1 LLSALMRQWGQRV
14 DQALADDLGW
24 TDLAAWARRYPMLP
38 PASGFPCPAA
48 RVSIGGLGPSR
59 WIRLTQPRPR
69 SGLFLVSQP
78 QQSVQIHQPVT
89 AHILA
94 SVGHGTLHLGVAR
107 AFSLRSFLPEPPE
120 RPRHRDLGGYGV
132 AGFFFGSGQRSSVP
146 PILPGTMGLRSCG
159 CSCCSLPSPD

>member
-1 LLSALMRQWGQRV
+1 MWGNRMSYVVNATLLSALMRHASHVRQL
-14 DQALADDLGW
+14 ALA
-24 TDLAAWARRYPMLP
+24 
-38 PASGFPCPAA
+38 S
-48 RVSIGGLGPSR
+48 GGLGPSR

-132 AGFFFGSGQRSSVP
+132 AGFFFGSGQRSGVP